1 MLHAYFVKVTTH
13 ACREMRFISTRGG
26 ISGASFEEALLSGY
40 ASDGGMF
47 LPESIP
53 RLSRE
58 EMSSWASFTYP
69 QIVENVLK
77 LYISPEEM
85 TRDELHSK
93 LYQ

>member
-1 MLHAYFVKVTTH
+1 MQLLPCKMKFL
-13 ACREMRFISTRGG
+13 STRGG
-26 ISGASFEEALLSGY
+26 VRDASFEDALLSGY

-58 EMSSWASFTYP
+58 EMSSWASFTYS
-69 QIVENVLK
+69 QVVEEVLK

-85 TRDELHSK
+85 TRDELHSE
-93 LYQ
+93 LYQNNNAQ